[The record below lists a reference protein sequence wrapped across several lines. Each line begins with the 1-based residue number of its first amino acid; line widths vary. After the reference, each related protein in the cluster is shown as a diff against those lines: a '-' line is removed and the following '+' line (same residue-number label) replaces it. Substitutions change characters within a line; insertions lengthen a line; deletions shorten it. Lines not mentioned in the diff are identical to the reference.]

1 MNTLMDAARKRGFQT
16 MDGEIL
22 ADNHNMLGLV
32 KSLGFQIHTS
42 PDDPS
47 VKVAEKR
54 L

>member
-1 MNTLMDAARKRGFQT
+1 LMDAARQRGFRT

-32 KSLGFQIHTS
+32 KSLGFQLQTS
-42 PDDPS
+42 PEDPNIKLATR
-47 VKVAEKR
+47 V